1 MDKPNL
7 LKLKNFCSME
17 SNVVNM
23 RKPASDQEKIFAED
37 TSDKRLLPKLNKK
50 LLKFN
55 KKTNNMI

>member
-1 MDKPNL
+1 
-7 LKLKNFCSME
+7 ME
-17 SNVVNM
+17 SNVINM